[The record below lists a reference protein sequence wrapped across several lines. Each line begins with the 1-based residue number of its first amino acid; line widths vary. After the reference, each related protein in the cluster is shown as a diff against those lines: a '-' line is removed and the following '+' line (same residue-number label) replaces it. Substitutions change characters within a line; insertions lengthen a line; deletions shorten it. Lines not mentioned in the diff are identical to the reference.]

1 MSGGQI
7 AALIGAIVLLLPG
20 GCFLFFGVTVLPPL
34 ALVGLIILGF
44 VVWLFAIAFRKPQA
58 AAAAGEAPPSSPG
71 AEP

>member
-20 GCFLFFGVTVLPPL
+20 GGFVLFGATVFPPL
-34 ALVGLIILGF
+34 ALVGVIILGLA
-44 VVWLFAIAFRKPQA
+44 VWLFAIAFRKPQP
-58 AAAAGEAPPSSPG
+58 AAAGEASPSPPD